1 MVALSQ
7 NEWIKRAKNIHG
19 NQYDYSRVK
28 YVNQHTPIVVVC
40 KTHGEF
46 NVTPSNHVRKMQ
58 SENHTPNGCPSCG
71 REKVIARNK
80 AGRQTEEQALK
91 RLVEVHGSLYQYC
104 NYKSYMESIDICCP
118 EHGWFNQKYYNHIR
132 GTGCPKCKNSKGEKA
147 IARLL
152 ESKGIAYIKQHRF
165 DDCINPNTSYPLY
178 FDFFL
183 PEKKCCIEYDGEQHF
198 KPVKFHKKM
207 TDETAKSL
215 FEECKQRDAVKTKY
229 CQDNNLQLIRV
240 GYKDLKNFEINA

>member
-104 NYKSYMESIDICCP
+104 NYKSYMESIDIVVP
-118 EHGWFNQKYYNHIR
+118 STVGLIKSIIITFEGLAALNARILKVKKQLPDYLNQK
-132 GTGCPKCKNSKGEKA
+132 E
-147 IARLL
+147 LL
-152 ESKGIAYIKQHRF
+152 I
-165 DDCINPNTSYPLY
+165 
-178 FDFFL
+178 
-183 PEKKCCIEYDGEQHF
+183 
-198 KPVKFHKKM
+198 
-207 TDETAKSL
+207 
-215 FEECKQRDAVKTKY
+215 
-229 CQDNNLQLIRV
+229 
-240 GYKDLKNFEINA
+240 